1 MQCFARLKIKTPD
14 MQVPL
19 YNPSSCSLKQ
29 GIKVVLPAHLLV
41 EGARRVADV
50 AGQLRHRSWD
60 RGGHCLLGR
69 CCKDESCLRLR
80 WRRGNI
86 LILKCMVIC
95 RRSFLDG
102 RLKNA
107 REYWGR
113 RANIAR
119 GARNGEVGARCWR
132 SLTRHDRRGLGD
144 TVVVR

>member
-1 MQCFARLKIKTPD
+1 MQCFAKLKIKTPG

-19 YNPSSCSLKQ
+19 YHPSSCSLKQ
-29 GIKVVLPAHLLV
+29 GIKIVLPAHLLV

-60 RGGHCLLGR
+60 RGGHCPLGR
-69 CCKDESCLRLR
+69 CCKDESGLRLR
-80 WRRGNI
+80 WRRGHI
-86 LILKCMVIC
+86 LILKCRGK
-95 RRSFLDG
+95 RRSFLDR

-113 RANIAR
+113 RVNIAR
-119 GARNGEVGARCWR
+119 SARNGEVVARCWR

-144 TVVVR
+144 TVVVC